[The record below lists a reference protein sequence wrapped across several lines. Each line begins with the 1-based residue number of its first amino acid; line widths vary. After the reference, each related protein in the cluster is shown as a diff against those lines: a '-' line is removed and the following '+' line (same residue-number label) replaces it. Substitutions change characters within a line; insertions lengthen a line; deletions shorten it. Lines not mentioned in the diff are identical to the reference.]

1 MKKIL
6 SLALLFGLVFTF
18 ALSKAGSAEGAE
30 KTLPSGLA
38 NGNLSA
44 AIEAYVSDHEK
55 TTCGLN
61 VLVYDRDGTIYE
73 NSFGYADKEKKLA
86 SNGDTVYEWGSISKL
101 MVWVSVMQLYEEGKI
116 DLNADIQTYLP
127 EGFLTNLRFDEP
139 ITMIDLMNHQ
149 AGFQDTYF
157 IQTADSS
164 ELMSLEEALRTRQ
177 PKQVYPP
184 KEHTAYSNWGA
195 ALAAYIVQRISGMDY
210 VNYVHEHIF
219 EPLHMEHTS
228 ISPNYGDNE
237 WVHDQRLKLKCYDS
251 DDEPIGGAGL
261 YYILLYPAGSAAGT
275 IGDLA
280 KFARALTPDEEHPSP
295 LFKKQATLK
304 EMETPTGFYGST
316 DVEKNLHGL
325 FASYYGIETIGH
337 GGNTFGCS
345 AMLQFDPISGVGMVL
360 MTNQA
365 HETIYN
371 YDMYELVYGKFA
383 DSTLAR
389 IKREVPK
396 GLLLNTRGI
405 IEGPLSF
412 LGAMGVITYSE
423 EDLDNWWYEEDK
435 MVETPFSD
443 FTISTVQAVA
453 NVSCMIFFILAGL
466 YGLVKIV
473 GGLIVDSF
481 IKKKRHVSAD
491 SLRKHAYVLSGWMAL
506 ALANLVIL
514 FARLSTGYR
523 TGDMGSP
530 VSYMI
535 QSAFFGVLVLLMI
548 ISMLS
553 ARKNAYGNVTM
564 KERRKFLITVLLAM
578 VQCMVIVTFEMYKFW
593 AI

>member
-6 SLALLFGLVFTF
+6 SLALVFSLIFTF
-18 ALSKAGSAEGAE
+18 ALSPQASAEGAE

-38 NGNLSA
+38 NGDLPT
-44 AIEAYVSDHEK
+44 AIEGYVSDHEK

-73 NSFGYADKEKKLA
+73 NAFGYADKEKKLA
-86 SNGDTVYEWGSISKL
+86 TNEDTVYEWGSVSKL
-101 MVWVSVMQLYEEGKI
+101 MVWVSVMQLVEEGKI

-127 EGFLTNLRFDEP
+127 EGFLTNLRYDKP
-139 ITMIDLMNHQ
+139 MTMVDLMNHQ

-157 IQTADSS
+157 IQTADPS
-164 ELMSLEEALRTRQ
+164 ELTSLEATLRTRQ
-177 PKQVYPP
+177 PKQVYAPG
-184 KEHTAYSNWGA
+184 EHTAYSNWGA
-195 ALAAYIVQRISGMDY
+195 ALAAYIVQRVSGMDY
-210 VNYVHEHIF
+210 VSYVHEHIF
-219 EPLHMEHTS
+219 KPLHMEHTS

-237 WVHDQRLKLKCYDS
+237 WVHDRRMKLKCYDT
-251 DDEPIGGAGL
+251 EGEAIGGAGL

-275 IGDLA
+275 IEDLG
-280 KFARALTPDEEHPSP
+280 KFARALTPDEAHPSP
-295 LFKKQATLK
+295 LFKKQATLR
-304 EMETPTGFYGST
+304 EMESPTAFYGST
-316 DVEKNLHGL
+316 DVEKNLHGF
-325 FASYYGIETIGH
+325 FASYYGVETLGH

-345 AMLQFDPISGVGMVL
+345 SMLQFDPVSGVGMVL

-365 HETIYN
+365 HETVFN
-371 YDMYELVYGKFA
+371 YDMYELIYGKFA
-383 DSTLAR
+383 DSPLAR
-389 IKREVPK
+389 VKREVPK

-435 MVETPFSD
+435 TVETPFSD
-443 FTISTVQAVA
+443 FTLSTVQAIA
-453 NVSCMIFFILAGL
+453 NLTCMVLFILAGL
-466 YGLVKIV
+466 CGFVKIV
-473 GGLIVDSF
+473 GGLIVDSL

-514 FARLSTGYR
+514 FARLSTGYS
-523 TGDMGSP
+523 TGNIGRP
-530 VSYMI
+530 ESYMI
-535 QSAFFGVLVLLMI
+535 QSALFGVLVILMA
-548 ISMLS
+548 LTLFL
-553 ARKNAYGNVTM
+553 ARKNACGNVTK